1 MKLDIKIDKGDIK
14 DALGNLAKKVKE
26 SRDLMKEIGDII
38 VEDIK
43 HRIVKL
49 KKDPDDKQWAPWSKA
64 TKKARQKKGNAT
76 LGLLFD
82 SGELNDS
89 ITSKVT
95 SKNNVQVGTNSPYA
109 GFLND
114 GTNKMPA
121 RPFIGIS
128 KRAQKG
134 IDEALKLHFGDKK

>member
-14 DALGNLAKKVKE
+14 EALGEFAKKAKE
-26 SRDLMKEIGDII
+26 SRDLMKEIGNII
-38 VEDIK
+38 AEDIK

-49 KKDPDDKQWAPWSKA
+49 KKDPEDKPWAPWSKA
-64 TKKARQKKGNAT
+64 TRKARQKKGNAA

-95 SKNNVQVGTNSPYA
+95 SKNNVQIGTNSPYA
-109 GFLND
+109 GYLND

-128 KRAQKG
+128 KRAQQG

>member
-14 DALGNLAKKVKE
+14 DALGNLAKKAKE

-49 KKDPDDKQWAPWSKA
+49 KKDPDDKPWSPWSKA
-64 TKKARQKKGNAT
+64 TKKARQKKGNAA

-134 IDEALKLHFGDKK
+134 IDEVLKLHFGDKK